1 MLSYLWNLILYKPLI
16 NALAFLISVVP
27 GGNVGLA
34 VIILT
39 ILVKLVLFPVA
50 QKALRNQVAMN
61 IMAPELEKIKKS
73 GVSKEEQ
80 ARLTFELY
88 KKHKT
93 NPFAGCLIQIPM
105 IFVFIALFNAFREGV
120 NFDSNLLYSFVHLP
134 ENVNMSF
141 LYFFDMS
148 QKSWILGALAGISQ
162 YVQVKFMPKPNTPEL
177 KPGEE
182 MSFGDNLNKSMSMN
196 MQYFLPVMI
205 FFFASNFSGAVAL
218 YWIIS
223 NIFTIGQ
230 QIYVN
235 KTEEKELDAEV
246 RVLKA

>member
-1 MLSYLWNLILYKPLI
+1 MSYLWDLILYKPLI
-16 NALAFLISVVP
+16 NALAFLISIVP

-39 ILVKLVLFPVA
+39 ILVKLALFPIA
-50 QKALRNQVAMN
+50 QKALRNQTAMN
-61 IMAPELEKIKKS
+61 MMAPELEKIKQS

-93 NPFAGCLIQIPM
+93 NPFSGCLIQIPM
-105 IFVFIALFNAFREGV
+105 ILVFIALFHAFREGV
-120 NFDSNLLYSFVHLP
+120 NFDSSLMYSFVHIP
-134 ENVNMSF
+134 ENISMSF

-148 QKSWILGALAGISQ
+148 QESWILGAIAGISQ
-162 YVQVKFMPKPNTPEL
+162 YVQVKFMPKPKTREL

-182 MSFGDNLNKSMSMN
+182 MSFADNLGKSMNMN

-218 YWIIS
+218 YWIVS
-223 NIFTIGQ
+223 NIFTIVQ
-230 QIYVN
+230 QMYVN
-235 KTEEKELDAEV
+235 KTEERELDAEV
-246 RVLKA
+246 RVLKS